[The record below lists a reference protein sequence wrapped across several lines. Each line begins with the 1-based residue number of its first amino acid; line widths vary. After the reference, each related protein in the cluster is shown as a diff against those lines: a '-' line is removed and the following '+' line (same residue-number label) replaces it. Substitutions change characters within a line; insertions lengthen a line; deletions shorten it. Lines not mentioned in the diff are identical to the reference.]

1 MHIDRGFCIEGQLTE
16 STDRLNRSKP
26 LHTRVWLSSN
36 TCAPLIPPAYGSLCV
51 SAAVSRAIRSSAD
64 TAHSA
69 RRYGWSANMQKI
81 MQAQALGDSQRQAY
95 MMGKRTLEI
104 NPRHPLVVELLA
116 KVEAD
121 PEDSA
126 ARDTASLLY
135 ETALLESGF
144 PMQDDKAFATRVRT
158 PSTCNVFALLLSV
171 RDSLVLA
178 VSGYSG
184 SVATCF
190 VHRGSIAESERKKAI
205 RAHIRID
212 IGHAPESS
220 ILMLQSPLDV
230 CAYERPFVLP
240 GC

>member
-1 MHIDRGFCIEGQLTE
+1 
-16 STDRLNRSKP
+16 
-26 LHTRVWLSSN
+26 
-36 TCAPLIPPAYGSLCV
+36 
-51 SAAVSRAIRSSAD
+51 
-64 TAHSA
+64 
-69 RRYGWSANMQKI
+69 MQKI

-158 PSTCNVFALLLSV
+158 SSTCNVFALFLKV
-171 RDSLVLA
+171 RDSFVFA
-178 VSGYSG
+178 VSGYSSG
-184 SVATCF
+184 VATCSCT
-190 VHRGSIAESERKKAI
+190 VAASPSQKERNKQEHISGLTSAMRP
-205 RAHIRID
+205 RA
-212 IGHAPESS
+212 
-220 ILMLQSPLDV
+220 
-230 CAYERPFVLP
+230 AY
-240 GC
+240 